1 MNCSHCGKT
10 LGPAAKFCNGCGA
23 VQAPSPAPETSPE
36 ALICAK
42 CKVLCA
48 SGTKFCLAC
57 GHKHGTPL
65 ADAEVVSP
73 PAPPANPEPSLSG
86 TAPEASLQD
95 PAVPVAPAV
104 SESTPEPK
112 SAPVHPTAA
121 APQEPEQ
128 TANVPSNVA
137 DQSPATAPEVRNEG
151 GTVPPPAPDTP
162 PQSTHQSTHQGTGQD
177 ADQDADQGLVIDPPI
192 VPTTSAKPYTRWAIA
207 AVFVVLVAGL
217 AWMALKPG
225 AAPKAEKAATTD
237 SGTPAQVQDDSHD
250 DRAKAGSLVGPAGQG
265 AMLPAARTPDA
276 SPAPLGVA
284 PAVAP
289 IVAPAAVAPVT
300 PVAPAPTARPAEP
313 SKPAASKPAPAPAK
327 PAPQK
332 AKPST
337 LNDLLD

>member
-10 LGPAAKFCNGCGA
+10 LGSAAKFCNGCGA
-23 VQAPSPAPETSPE
+23 VQSPSPAPDVPPE

-73 PAPPANPEPSLSG
+73 PVPPANPEPSLSG

-95 PAVPVAPAV
+95 LAVPVAPAV
-104 SESTPEPK
+104 SESTLQPE
-112 SAPVHPTAA
+112 SA
-121 APQEPEQ
+121 PEQ
-128 TANVPSNVA
+128 TTAQPANVPSDVA
-137 DQSPATAPEVRNEG
+137 GQSPATAPEVCNEG
-151 GTVPPPAPDTP
+151 SAVPPQAQDTP
-162 PQSTHQSTHQGTGQD
+162 PPSTHQGTDHG
-177 ADQDADQGLVIDPPI
+177 ADQGLVIDPPI
-192 VPTTSAKPYTRWAIA
+192 VPTTSAKPYIRWAIA

-237 SGTPAQVQDDSHD
+237 NGTPAQVQDDSHD
-250 DRAKAGSLVGPAGQG
+250 DRAKADSLVGPAGQG
-265 AMLPAARTPDA
+265 ALLPAARTPDA
-276 SPAPLGVA
+276 SPAPLEVA

-289 IVAPAAVAPVT
+289 IVAPAAVAPVA
-300 PVAPAPTARPAEP
+300 PVAPVTTARPAEP

>member
-10 LGPAAKFCNGCGA
+10 LGSAAKFCNGCGA
-23 VQAPSPAPETSPE
+23 VQSPSPAPDVLPE

-73 PAPPANPEPSLSG
+73 PVPPANPEPSLSG

-104 SESTPEPK
+104 SESAPQPE

-121 APQEPEQ
+121 APQEPDQTAAQ
-128 TANVPSNVA
+128 TANVPSDVA
-137 DQSPATAPEVRNEG
+137 DQGPATAPEVRNEG
-151 GTVPPPAPDTP
+151 SAVPPPAQDTP
-162 PQSTHQSTHQGTGQD
+162 PQSTHQGTDQG
-177 ADQDADQGLVIDPPI
+177 ADQGLVIDPPI
-192 VPTTSAKPYTRWAIA
+192 VPTTSAKPYIRWAIA

-276 SPAPLGVA
+276 SPAPVEVA

-289 IVAPAAVAPVT
+289 IVAPAAVAPVA

-313 SKPAASKPAPAPAK
+313 SKPAASKPTPAK